1 MPTPDHRLAHARQA
15 VLDDMADYL
24 EELGAAEAGYGPE
37 HVESVGKILEGFEA
51 TWKDLLASP
60 SADPFQAALAQAIEA
75 LNALNDGCDF
85 CLIETAQR
93 ELLAQYF
100 NLASQALGLSVPS
113 NDVTEELRDW

>member
-1 MPTPDHRLAHARQA
+1 MPTPAHRLVHARQA

-24 EELGAAEAGYGPE
+24 EELGATEAGYGPE
-37 HVESVGKILEGFEA
+37 HVESVRKILEGFET

-60 SADPFQAALAQAIEA
+60 SEGSFHVALAQAIDA

-100 NLASQALGLSVPS
+100 NQASQALGLSVPGD
-113 NDVTEELRDW
+113 DVTEELRDW